1 MTNTLRRLRW
11 LVIAL
16 AVFVLVAA
24 AAAAV
29 PFLVPVDRYRGFL
42 EGYIRSL
49 TGRDVQIAT
58 LRLQVWP
65 RPHVRAGDVRMMN
78 PAGFPKGATVEV
90 QTIDLGVDLRALLRR
105 RFDIQW
111 VALNGVRINFLTN
124 TAGRSNFDLPAQKR
138 RPSIGGNLVTL
149 APIGAVAIRSVD
161 LRVGAYDPKRA
172 QTTPSFEITGLT
184 ARSRSVQATA
194 PEILQLLTATVDLK
208 GARLTVPAL
217 RVPVQVGSGTMTLAK
232 GGLKATFAATLDT
245 LRVTGTADVP
255 RIYAPVI
262 SFALAGTDLDL
273 NRLQGLLNPQPA
285 QGPPGPPGPHRLVAA
300 GTVGLDKFEF
310 APVAASRVRARIGL
324 FTDAVR
330 VDAYSLT
337 AYGGTITG
345 AAEAKTAAAGAPASF
360 TVHARGVDVAGLLHG
375 VGATAQVTGSLGAD
389 GALQTRL
396 TGDPRASLAG
406 AGTFAIRNGSFPGLD
421 VRSGLARLAQAL
433 QANVPTGQTR
443 FSYFGGDARI
453 ARERVYSTALRL
465 DGDTLQATGHGSIGF
480 DGGLDY
486 AGTGVMAL
494 SASGASPSPIPSAAT
509 LLGRYVPGAAG
520 ARATSVPFKLTGAV
534 ANPHFALGGVPSFV
548 GGTATSPAPR
558 QTTPAQPQAPGLPS
572 FLQNLPKLP

>member
-1 MTNTLRRLRW
+1 MRGSPRRLRW
-11 LVIAL
+11 LLIPLVVFVIA
-16 AVFVLVAA
+16 AA

-42 EGYIRSL
+42 EGYIRTL

-65 RPHVRAGDVRMMN
+65 RPHVRAGNVRLMN
-78 PAGFPKGATVEV
+78 PAGFPDGPTVEV
-90 QTIDLGVDLRALLRR
+90 QTINLGVDLRALLHR
-105 RFDIQW
+105 RFDITW

-138 RPSIGGNLVTL
+138 RPSIGGDILTL
-149 APIGAVAIRSVD
+149 APIGAVAIRNVD
-161 LRVGAYDPKRA
+161 LRVGSYDPARR

-184 ARSRSVQATA
+184 ASSRSVQATA
-194 PEILQLLTATVDLK
+194 PEILQLIAATIDLR

-217 RVPVQVGSGTMTLAK
+217 RVPLQVSSGTMTLAK
-232 GGLKATFAATLDT
+232 GGLKVTFAATLDT

-273 NRLQGLLNPQPA
+273 NRLQSLLNPQPA
-285 QGPPGPPGPHRLVAA
+285 QGPSRSPAPHRLVAS
-300 GTVGLDKFEF
+300 GTVALDKFVF
-310 APVAASRVRARIGL
+310 APVAASSVRARVGVY
-324 FTDAVR
+324 TDAIR

-337 AYGGTITG
+337 AYGGAITG

-360 TVHARGVDVAGLLHG
+360 TVHARGVDVAGLLRG
-375 VGATAQVTGSLGAD
+375 VGASAQVTGALDAD
-389 GALQTRL
+389 GALQTML

-421 VRSGLARLAQAL
+421 VKSGLAQLARAL

-453 ARERVYSTALRL
+453 AHERVYSTALRL
-465 DGDTLQATGHGSIGF
+465 DGENLTATGHGSIGF
-480 DGGLDY
+480 DGNLDY
-486 AGTGVMAL
+486 AGTGVMAM
-494 SASGASPSPIPSAAT
+494 SAAGASPSPIPSAAT

-520 ARATSVPFKLTGAV
+520 ARATSVPFKLSGAI

-548 GGTATSPAPR
+548 GGTATSPPPR
-558 QTTPAQPQAPGLPS
+558 QAAPAQPQVPGLPS